1 MDYIFTYPREEFE
14 KENGLN
20 EEMITRLIGKH
31 QSMVAE
37 VLKRNKAYYDGEH
50 AIKTNERKK
59 KDAPNQKTVC
69 NHAKDISDTASGYF
83 MGSPIAYGA
92 ADGTDITALT
102 DAFALAEVDDV
113 DQDNALLI
121 SIYGKAYDYT
131 YAAEDEAELK
141 VKGLSPENTFIVYD
155 DTIEQRE
162 LFGVYYY
169 VKKDDANDKSCY
181 VATICTDAHI
191 YNFLLY
197 PGHIDDNK
205 MTGEPEEHNLGSV
218 PITEYKNNKFDIGD
232 FEQQIGLIDAYNTL
246 MADRVNDKEQFID
259 ALLILYGAILAD
271 ESVNKKENETSDDED
286 MYSEARLKLR
296 KAGILELPEDAKAE
310 YLTRALDENGV
321 ETLRKALKEDIYT
334 FSHVPNLTDEKFAGN
349 SSGVAMEY
357 KLLGLEMLTKI
368 KERYYKKGVRK
379 RIKMFCH
386 FLGLKNKS
394 VDPAKVVPTFSRS
407 LPQNLVELA
416 NMIATLSDKVS
427 AKTLIK
433 LLPFVENP
441 DEEIEAVKAEKS
453 EAVERQREMFKQTVN
468 IKPEEEIDED
478 E

>member
-14 KENGLN
+14 KGLN
-20 EEMITRLIGKH
+20 KEIITKLIDKH
-31 QSMVAE
+31 RSIVAD
-37 VLKRNKAYYDGEH
+37 VLKRNKAYYDGKH
-50 AIKTNERKK
+50 AIKSNERKK
-59 KDAPNQKTVC
+59 KGAPNQKTVC

-83 MGSPIAYGA
+83 MGNPITYGA
-92 ADGTDITALT
+92 PEGTDITALT

-131 YAAEDEAELK
+131 YAAEDEAELR

-155 DTIEQRE
+155 DTIEQNE

-169 VKKDDANDKSCY
+169 VKKDDANDKVQY

-197 PGHIDDNK
+197 PGHAADNK
-205 MTGEPEEHNLGSV
+205 ETDEPKEHNLGSV

-259 ALLILYGAILAD
+259 ALLVLYGAIL
-271 ESVNKKENETSDDED
+271 SDDEET
-286 MYSEARLKLR
+286 SKEARKKLKDE
-296 KAGILELPEDAKAE
+296 GILELPEDAKAE
-310 YLTRALDENGV
+310 YLARTLDENGA
-321 ETLRKALKEDIYT
+321 ETLRKAIKEDIYT

-349 SSGVAMEY
+349 SSGVAMEF

-368 KERYYKKGVRK
+368 KERYYKKGLRK

-386 FLGLKNKS
+386 FLSIKGKHI
-394 VDPAKVVPTFSRS
+394 VPATINPSFSRA
-407 LPQNLVELA
+407 LPKNLVELA
-416 NMIATLSDKVS
+416 NMVATLSDKVS

-441 DEEIEAVKAEKS
+441 DEEVEAVKAEKD
-453 EAVERQREMFKQTVN
+453 EAVQRQRAAFEQTIN
-468 IKPEEEIDED
+468 TRPEEEIEED

>member
-14 KENGLN
+14 KGLN
-20 EEMITRLIGKH
+20 KEIITKLIDKH
-31 QSMVAE
+31 RSIVTN
-37 VLKRNKAYYDGEH
+37 VLKRNKAYYDGKH
-50 AIKTNERKK
+50 AIKSNERKK
-59 KDAPNQKTVC
+59 KGAPNQKTVC

-83 MGSPIAYGA
+83 MGNPITYGA
-92 ADGTDITALT
+92 PESTDITALT

-131 YAAEDEAELK
+131 YAAEDEAELR

-155 DTIEQRE
+155 DTIEQNE

-169 VKKDDANDKSCY
+169 VKKDDANDKVQY

-197 PGHIDDNK
+197 PGHAADNK
-205 MTGEPEEHNLGSV
+205 ETDEPKEHNLGSV

-259 ALLILYGAILAD
+259 AVLVLYGAILAD
-271 ESVNKKENETSDDED
+271 AADNEDGEDD
-286 MYSEARLKLR
+286 MYSEARMKLK

-321 ETLRKALKEDIYT
+321 ETLRKAIKEDIYT

-368 KERYYKKGVRK
+368 KERYYKKGLRK

-394 VDPAKVVPTFSRS
+394 IDPTAVVPTFSRS

-441 DEEIEAVKAEKS
+441 DEEVEAVKAEKD
-453 EAVERQREMFKQTVN
+453 EAAQRQRAAFEQTVN
-468 IKPEEEIDED
+468 TRPEEEIE
-478 E
+478 ENE